1 MKQIKTIVCRLN
13 NAGDFDHE
21 VNEAIEEGW
30 TLIERKVLQP
40 PAQPNDCNTYLN
52 NMLYAELE
60 KFTEPDETEDSPLTN
75 LIENLAALAGALTA
89 KAKPKKMAPPR
100 EGVDDDDP
108 CINCKHVDVPFYE
121 EPCQSCNDYDKW
133 EEAEAREDC
142 SNCKHRKTPC
152 TAEPCI
158 HCDDGNGTKWEPAEG
173 KT

>member
-1 MKQIKTIVCRLN
+1 MKQIKTITIRM
-13 NAGDFDHE
+13 NAAGEFDQK
-21 VNEAIEEGW
+21 VNEAIKEGW

-40 PAQPNDCNTYLN
+40 HTEDKYT
-52 NMLYAELE
+52 MLYAELE
-60 KFTEPDETEDSPLTN
+60 RFTEPDENEDSPLIN

-89 KAKPKKMAPPR
+89 KAKPKKMTPAKG
-100 EGVDDDDP
+100 GVDDDDP
-108 CINCKHVDVPFYE
+108 CIDCKHVDVPFYA

-173 KT
+173 EA